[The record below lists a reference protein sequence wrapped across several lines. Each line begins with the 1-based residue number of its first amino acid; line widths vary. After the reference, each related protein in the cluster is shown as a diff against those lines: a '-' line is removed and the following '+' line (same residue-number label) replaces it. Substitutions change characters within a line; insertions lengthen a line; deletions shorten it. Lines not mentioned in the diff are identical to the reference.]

1 MSHNADSEKPKL
13 KLLKRHVPIPAR
25 VIDEF
30 DFDLELG
37 SPDDLVEFTKS
48 NMATP
53 DLESSTTFSEL
64 LEIQKK
70 SIDKIKY
77 YADELEFNLD

>member
-13 KLLKRHVPIPAR
+13 KLIKRHVPLSGR

-53 DLESSTTFSEL
+53 D
-64 LEIQKK
+64 
-70 SIDKIKY
+70 
-77 YADELEFNLD
+77 